1 MANMPEK
8 VIQNIKEMKTVAF
21 VTVGDDGRPNVVPVQ
36 NMIVKDPET
45 ILIGDNFFKK
55 TAANLRQPDRKVAI
69 CSWVEREGEVAK
81 GVLKR
86 EGYQVKG
93 IANYSTE
100 GPDYEAMKNAMSEK
114 LPRKG
119 CVTVKVTE
127 VYDISPGANAGS
139 QIA

>member
-8 VIQNIKEMKTVAF
+8 VIENIKAMKTVAF
-21 VTVGDDGRPNVVPVQ
+21 VTVGSDGRPNVVPVQ
-36 NMIVKDPET
+36 SILIKDPET

-55 TAANLRQPDRKVAI
+55 TAANLQQPNSNVAI
-69 CSWVEREGEVAK
+69 CSWVG
-81 GVLKR
+81 R

-93 IANYSTE
+93 TANYSTE
-100 GPDYEAMKNAMSEK
+100 GSDYEMIKKVVSEK

-127 VYDISPGANAGS
+127 VYDLAPGPNAGS
-139 QIA
+139 QIV

>member
-1 MANMPEK
+1 MVNMPEK
-8 VIQNIKEMKTVAF
+8 VIENIKEMKTIAF
-21 VTVGDDGRPNVVPVQ
+21 VTVDDNGRPNVVPVMHVIIQ
-36 NMIVKDPET
+36 DPET
-45 ILIGDNFFKK
+45 ILLGDAFFKK
-55 TAANLRQPDRKVAI
+55 TAANLQKPDRNVAI
-69 CSWVEREGEVAK
+69 CSWVERTGELPK

-100 GPDYEAMKNAMSEK
+100 GPDYETMKKAMSEK

-127 VYDISPGANAGS
+127 VYELSPGANAGS
-139 QIA
+139 KIA